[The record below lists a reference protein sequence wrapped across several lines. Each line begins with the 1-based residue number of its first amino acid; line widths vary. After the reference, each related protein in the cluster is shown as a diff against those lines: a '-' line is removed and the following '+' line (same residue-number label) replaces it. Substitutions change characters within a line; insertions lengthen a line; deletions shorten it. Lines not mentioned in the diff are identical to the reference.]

1 MENKE
6 LEIVK
11 VELPLYQICESMEE
25 IQKVKVNIF
34 RLTLEE
40 LIYEKMFILFE
51 RLFVADNEYEDAKIE
66 LQMETDKLL
75 LETDFKSKG
84 LTNEKMRTAYMKP
97 LLANLEDNKEEKAE
111 KVKFYEAKLKIINDL
126 INLRKF
132 ELKIETNL
140 QKEE

>member
-6 LEIVK
+6 IEIVK
-11 VELPLYQICESMEE
+11 VELPLYQICESME

-34 RLTLEE
+34 KLTLEE